1 MNVYTSFLKG
11 YEGMKLSTRQL
22 IGVLTA
28 MPTSATVSLRKASE
42 SDSSNDMVS
51 ITRMSQMGYRI
62 RAGGSEHHALI
73 DCGLNDRYV
82 LFVGVNEQ
90 FEQFVID
97 VNDYVFLEYNEDTNK
112 SCEEAAILLRGIARD
127 LSDVFYDIR
136 DRVVELERV
145 CVRDDVSKF
154 CIETLSAMRKGIEGA
169 YALAAEC
176 EKE

>member
-1 MNVYTSFLKG
+1 MSAK
-11 YEGMKLSTRQL
+11 QL

-28 MPTSATVSLRKASE
+28 MPGSATVSLRRASTSE
-42 SDSSNDMVS
+42 GSDSDDIVS
-51 ITRMSQMGYRI
+51 ITRVSLRGYRI
-62 RAGGSEHHALI
+62 RTGDSEHHVRI

-82 LFVGVNEQ
+82 LFVNDD
-90 FEQFVID
+90 EQFVID
-97 VNDYVFLEYNEDTNK
+97 VNDYTFLAYSENTNT

-136 DRVVELERV
+136 ERVVELEKI
-145 CVRDDVSKF
+145 CVREDISEF
-154 CIETLSAMRKGIEGA
+154 CTEMLIAVRKSIEGA